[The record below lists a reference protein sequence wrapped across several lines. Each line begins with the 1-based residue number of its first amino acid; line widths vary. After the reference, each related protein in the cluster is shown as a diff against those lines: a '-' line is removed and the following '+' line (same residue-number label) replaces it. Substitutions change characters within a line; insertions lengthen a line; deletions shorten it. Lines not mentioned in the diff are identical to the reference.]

1 MTKNRKYMAYFLVIA
16 TSLLATFSF
25 YFWQTLKSANLNVD
39 GKENEVLYIPK
50 GGTYDGVVDSLNR
63 QKLIHDQISFGFVS
77 KSMNYRDV
85 IKPGRY
91 EIEPN
96 MSNRD
101 LISKLRSGDQDAVK
115 LTFNNIR
122 LKSELAER
130 LASNLSIDK
139 NVLLDKLN
147 DPALCEK
154 YGFSTEDIM
163 CMFLP
168 DTYFMWWTLTED
180 QFLDR
185 MKTEYDNFW
194 NADRLKKADVTT
206 MSPKQIGIM
215 ASIVQSE
222 TNKMAEQPTVAG
234 VYVNRIKQG
243 MPLQADPTVKFAVGD
258 FTLKRILKGHLII
271 DSPYNTYKNLGL
283 PPGPITLPE
292 KKAIDAVLNYGKHD
306 YIYFCAKEDFS
317 GFHNFS
323 SNLSDHNANARKFHQ
338 AMNERGIH

>member
-1 MTKNRKYMAYFLVIA
+1 MLKNRNYMAYFLVIA

-39 GKENEVLYIPK
+39 GKGNAVLYIPK
-50 GGTYDGVVDSLNR
+50 GGTYEGVVDSLNR

-77 KSMNYRDV
+77 KTMKYRDL

-96 MSNRD
+96 MSNKN
-101 LISKLRSGDQDAVK
+101 LVSKLRSGDQDAVK

-139 NVLLDKLN
+139 DVLLEKLN
-147 DPALCEK
+147 DPAGCEK
-154 YGFSTEDIM
+154 YGFTTNDIM

-185 MKTEYDNFW
+185 MKNEYDIFW
-194 NADRLKKADVTT
+194 NAERLKKAALTT
-206 MSPKQIGIM
+206 MSPKEIGIM

-222 TNKMAEQPTVAG
+222 TNKTAEQPTVAG

-243 MPLQADPTVKFAVGD
+243 IPLQADPTVKFAVGD
-258 FTLKRILKGHLII
+258 FSLKRILKVHLKIN
-271 DSPYNTYKNLGL
+271 SPYNTYKIQGL

-306 YIYFCAKEDFS
+306 FIYFCAKEDFS
-317 GFHNFS
+317 GFHNFA

-338 AMNERGIH
+338 AMNARGIQ